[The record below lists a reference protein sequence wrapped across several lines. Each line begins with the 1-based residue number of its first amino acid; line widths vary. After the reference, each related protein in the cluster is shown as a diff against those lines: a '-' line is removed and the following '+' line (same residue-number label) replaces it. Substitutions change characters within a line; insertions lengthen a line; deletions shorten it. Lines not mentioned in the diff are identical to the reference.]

1 MADGV
6 WNVYPLRKEIYRM
19 IIGALLLYVGVK
31 LHFPALFIVGCV
43 VLILMKL
50 IPFVL
55 GFMDGWYNGKS

>member
-1 MADGV
+1 
-6 WNVYPLRKEIYRM
+6 M

-43 VLILMKL
+43 VLILLKL